1 MAQVM
6 LMREL
11 GVLMNSIAGTNP
23 NDDVAILSE
32 TLKRLRT
39 LDPQVPP
46 SARNAGSHPVSQP
59 RSACRSP
66 IRNALRA
73 SPVHLACLTAAPN
86 TGYRSEPGPPDNASL
101 RELSSQRKNTR
112 ARGPRRRVSSATK
125 EPIPTEKLTV
135 LEHNFKKHHYVSPEV
150 GG

>member
-1 MAQVM
+1 
-6 LMREL
+6 
-11 GVLMNSIAGTNP
+11 
-23 NDDVAILSE
+23 VAILSE